1 MINGITQSGRYVTVS
16 YGNNNLPY
24 VPSNSNNPIQG
35 MIRVNNQDMQVFDG
49 SSWITITQS
58 YGTVG
63 LTGEAESLLDWAR
76 KKRDEE
82 MAWESLA
89 KENQAVKIALD
100 NLEQARRQL
109 DITAKLAREYDT
121 ETTS

>member
-1 MINGITQSGRYVTVS
+1 MIKGIVQSGRYVSVS
-16 YGNNNLPY
+16 NSITDLPY
-24 VPSNSNNPIQG
+24 IPSNANNPVQG
-35 MIRVNNQDMQVFDG
+35 MIRVNNQNMQAFDG
-49 SSWITITQS
+49 SSWVTITGS
-58 YGTVG
+58 IGSIG
-63 LTGEAESLLDWAR
+63 LNPEAESLLDWAR

-89 KENQAVKIALD
+89 NESQAVKIALE

-109 DITAKLAREYDT
+109 EITAKLAREYDK